1 MLNSEFSKYYLQNS
15 PLIEVKFNGVEVF
28 PVFSCP
34 PFPIYIVRFTWKM
47 ANIVFNSPAYN

>member
-28 PVFSCP
+28 SVFNCP
-34 PFPIYIVRFTWKM
+34 PFPNYRGRFIWKKVDIVSNTPTY
-47 ANIVFNSPAYN
+47 S